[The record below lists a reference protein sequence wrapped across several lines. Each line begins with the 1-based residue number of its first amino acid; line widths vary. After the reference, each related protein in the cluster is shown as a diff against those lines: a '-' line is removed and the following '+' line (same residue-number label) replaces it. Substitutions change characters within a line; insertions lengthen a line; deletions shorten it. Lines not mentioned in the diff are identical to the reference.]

1 MTWLKPLGTYGQI
14 EENSKKNTTNGE
26 KGRVGKSVLSTDVE
40 ITWKFDIICVYLLS
54 AL

>member
-1 MTWLKPLGTYGQI
+1 MTWLKPLGTYSQI
-14 EENSKKNTTNGE
+14 EENSKNTTNGE

-40 ITWKFDIICVYLLS
+40 ITWKFHISCVYLLS